1 MSLMFPPLPTLTVDP
16 TLDWAWP
23 LPHLACEPL
32 AATIDGAEPCRIE
45 SITGVSV
52 SGELLGFDAGAR
64 QMRFR
69 VKRGVDA
76 VNLSFAKCRRVTLTR
91 PLVPARRAPDAPI
104 EHLPPQAQR
113 RTVAVTYHGGGHAI
127 GTTQGSVEHG
137 AGWFLFA
144 PDEDGL
150 ALLRQFVP
158 RSAVA
163 SIDFGVS
170 AEERVAERWVHSPA
184 QLLAAV
190 EAQRDAPVL
199 PLGEALAD
207 LGLVAPEIIEAA
219 LREQE
224 PPSEAPLGE
233 RLVARGLIDRADL
246 TTALAHKMGYPL
258 VDLGRFPIDAQA
270 VKLMSPRA
278 MREHRALPLMLHGR
292 RLIVAVDDLGSIASL
307 KSLRA
312 LAGMELVPVLA
323 PPGRLSFALAARAS
337 EGDVWAHNV
346 PAHVA
351 SLG

>member
-76 VNLSFAKCRRVTLTR
+76 VTLSFAKCRRVTLTR

>member
-258 VDLGRFPIDAQA
+258 VDLDRFPIDAQA

>member
-113 RTVAVTYHGGGHAI
+113 RTVALTFHGGGHAI

-312 LAGMELVPVLA
+312 LSGMELVPVLA
-323 PPGRLSFALAARAS
+323 TPGRLSFALAARAS

>member
-1 MSLMFPPLPTLTVDP
+1 MSLMFPPLPTLNVDP
-16 TLDWAWP
+16 TYDWAWP
-23 LPHLACEPL
+23 LPQVACEPL
-32 AATIDGAEPCRIE
+32 AATLDGAEPCRIE

-52 SGELLGFDAGAR
+52 VGELLGFDAGAR

-76 VNLSFAKCRRVTLTR
+76 VTLSFDKCRRVTLTR
-91 PLVPARRAPDAPI
+91 PLVPARRAPDAPV
-104 EHLPPQAQR
+104 EHLPLQAQR
-113 RTVAVTYHGGGHAI
+113 RTVVVTYHGGGHAI
-127 GTTQGSVEHG
+127 GTTQGSFEHE

-144 PDEDGL
+144 PDDDGL

-163 SIDFGVS
+163 SIDFGIS

-219 LREQE
+219 LRE
-224 PPSEAPLGE
+224 PGPDSDVPLGE

-270 VKLMSPRA
+270 VKLMSPRT
-278 MREHRALPLMLHGR
+278 MRDHRALPLMLHGQ

-312 LAGMELVPVLA
+312 LAGVDIVPVLA
-323 PPGRLSFALAARAS
+323 PPGRLTFALAARVA

-346 PAHVA
+346 PAHIA
-351 SLG
+351 SQS

>member
-1 MSLMFPPLPTLTVDP
+1 MSLMFPPLPTLNVDP
-16 TLDWAWP
+16 TYDWAWP
-23 LPHLACEPL
+23 LPHVACEPL
-32 AATIDGAEPCRIE
+32 AATLDGAEPCRIE
-45 SITGVSV
+45 SITGVAV
-52 SGELLGFDAGAR
+52 VGELLGFDAGAR

-76 VNLSFAKCRRVTLTR
+76 VTLSFDKCRRVTLTR
-91 PLVPARRAPDAPI
+91 PLVPARRAPDAPV
-104 EHLPPQAQR
+104 EHLPAQAQR
-113 RTVAVTYHGGGHAI
+113 RTVVVTYHGGGNAI
-127 GTTQGSVEHG
+127 GTTQGSVEHE
-137 AGWFLFA
+137 AGWFLYA
-144 PDEDGL
+144 PDDDGL

-163 SIDFGVS
+163 SIDLGIS
-170 AEERVAERWVHSPA
+170 AEERVAERWVQSPA
-184 QLLAAV
+184 QLLAAI
-190 EAQRDAPVL
+190 EAQRNAPVL

-219 LREQE
+219 LREPGPQ
-224 PPSEAPLGE
+224 SDVPLGE

-270 VKLMSPRA
+270 VKLMSPRT
-278 MREHRALPLMLHGR
+278 MREHRALPLMLHGQ

-312 LAGMELVPVLA
+312 LSGVDIVPVLA
-323 PPGRLSFALAARAS
+323 PPGRLTFALAARVA

-346 PAHVA
+346 PAHIA
-351 SLG
+351 LQG